1 LNRIKVTAR
10 LYPADGQ
17 VSSPPA
23 SAIGEASGSDVMA
36 ERTDEQHAEKMKKRQ
51 AAHNRIVAAK
61 TIEKGLLIVHTGK
74 GKGKT
79 TAALGMAVRA
89 IGHGHKVGIVQ
100 FVKGAMTSG
109 EAAVFA
115 AFPDHVEF
123 KPMGEG
129 FTWDTQD
136 RTRDIAVARIAWDEV
151 KRMITD
157 PSYDMVLADELNIV
171 LRYDYLPLDE
181 VLAVLAA
188 KPERL
193 HVIVTGRNAPE
204 ALVEAAD
211 LVTEMVQI
219 KHPFRAGVK
228 AQAGIEF

>member
-1 LNRIKVTAR
+1 
-10 LYPADGQ
+10 
-17 VSSPPA
+17 
-23 SAIGEASGSDVMA
+23 MA
-36 ERTDEQHAEKMKKRQ
+36 ERTEEQHAEKMRKKQ
-51 AAHNRIVAAK
+51 AAHDRIVAAK
-61 TIEKGLLIVHTGK
+61 TVEKGLLIVHTGK

-79 TAALGMAVRA
+79 TAALGLVVRA
-89 IGHGHKVGIVQ
+89 IGHGRKVGVVQ
-100 FVKGAMTSG
+100 FVKGAWETG
-109 EAAVFA
+109 EKAVFD
-115 AFPDHVEF
+115 AFPDQVEF

-136 RTRDIAVARIAWDEV
+136 RARDIAVARQAWEEV
-151 KRMITD
+151 KRMIAD

-181 VLAVLAA
+181 VLEVVTGRAPM
-188 KPERL
+188 K
-193 HVIVTGRNAPE
+193 HVVVTGRNAPD

-211 LVTEMVQI
+211 LVTDMTLV